1 MNYLEISS
9 LKRNSPKRSETEIR
23 SDDIKPNVI
32 RNMKNFINERKNNS
46 FYQKEEYLNDIIKK
60 NPLIKREQKLE
71 GHLSSSTL
79 LELKKMSER
88 TSLREIDEIDKPKRK
103 QVRFSNKNVAKYV
116 GGLKMDKDEESLNR
130 MCKILY

>member
-9 LKRNSPKRSETEIR
+9 LKRNSPKRSETEMK

-32 RNMKNFINERKNNS
+32 KNMKNYMIDRKNNS
-46 FYQKEEYLNDIIKK
+46 FYQKDEYINDIIKK
-60 NPLIKREQKLE
+60 NPLIKREQRLE
-71 GHLSSSTL
+71 GHLSSSVL
-79 LELKKMSER
+79 VELKKMSER
-88 TSLREIDEIDKPKRK
+88 TSLREIDEVDKPKRK